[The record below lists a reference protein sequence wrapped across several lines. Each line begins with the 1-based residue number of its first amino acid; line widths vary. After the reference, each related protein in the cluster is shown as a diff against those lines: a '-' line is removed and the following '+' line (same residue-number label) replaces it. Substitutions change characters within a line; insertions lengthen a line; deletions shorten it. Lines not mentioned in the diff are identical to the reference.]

1 MKSVRRVLAGLVLA
15 GLSIGAVAVV
25 SVDDGGSDE
34 QARCRWV
41 KGIGVVCDTGDDTIS
56 L

>member
-1 MKSVRRVLAGLVLA
+1 MKNVRRVLAGLVLA
-15 GLSIGAVAVV
+15 GLSVGAVAVV
-25 SVDDGGSDE
+25 SDNGESEE

-41 KGIGVVCDTGDDTIS
+41 KGIGVVCDTGDDTIT

>member
-1 MKSVRRVLAGLVLA
+1 MKNVRRVLAGLVLA
-15 GLSIGAVAVV
+15 GLSVGTVAVV
-25 SVDDGGSDE
+25 SADDGEGEE

-41 KGIGVVCDTGDDTIS
+41 KGIGVVCDVGDDTIS

>member
-1 MKSVRRVLAGLVLA
+1 MKNVRRVLAGLVLA
-15 GLSIGAVAVV
+15 GLSVGAVAVV
-25 SVDDGGSDE
+25 SADGESEE

-41 KGIGVVCDTGDDTIS
+41 KGIGVVCDTGDDTIT